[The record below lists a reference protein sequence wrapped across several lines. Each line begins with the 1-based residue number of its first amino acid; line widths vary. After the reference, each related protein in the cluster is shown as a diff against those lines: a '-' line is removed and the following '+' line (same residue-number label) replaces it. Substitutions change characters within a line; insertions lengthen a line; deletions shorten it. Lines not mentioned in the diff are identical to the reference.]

1 MSVSPRGHIVVDTT
15 DRQLRHRFR
24 SPGSGGGLPPPW
36 QMGDD
41 EEVVAELW
49 ADGSQAAFVVDR
61 VGTSMIG
68 AVEWRADGGAVVRL
82 PVTNRDAF
90 RSFVLRLLDHAEVL
104 GPPQLRAD
112 VAGWLRAV
120 ASNQ

>member
-1 MSVSPRGHIVVDTT
+1 
-15 DRQLRHRFR
+15 
-24 SPGSGGGLPPPW
+24 
-36 QMGDD
+36 MGDD

-61 VGTSMIG
+61 VGTSMVG
-68 AVEWRADGGAVVRL
+68 VVEWRADGGAVVRL